1 MTFARVHVRLA
12 TGRALVATAFAVAS
26 HAGAQAAPSTDIHLL
41 PVTLHNGVMS
51 VGAPINITAR
61 PGYDNQPSF
70 TPDGR
75 SVLFTSVRK
84 DGQSDIYRY
93 DIAKRRTVRLT
104 RTPESEY
111 SATVTPDGRRMSV
124 IRVEGDSTQ
133 RLWSFALDGRDPRL
147 EITDVKPV
155 GYHAWADDSTL
166 ALFVLGAPATLQVV
180 SGGGRARTVLGGIG
194 RSLHRIPGG
203 QAISF
208 VHKVSDVEWWIK
220 RLDPGTDSVTPLVRT
235 LPGSEDHAWMPDGS
249 VLMARANTLYRWTPP
264 SMPMNGAADWQIIA
278 TFDAPALGRISR
290 LAVSPTGAWLAVVAA
305 EAAR

>member
-1 MTFARVHVRLA
+1 M
-12 TGRALVATAFAVAS
+12 
-26 HAGAQAAPSTDIHLL
+26 GAQAAPSTDIHLFPL
-41 PVTLHNGVMS
+41 TLRNGALN

-61 PGYDNQPSF
+61 AGYDNQPSF

-93 DIAKRRTVRLT
+93 DIARRRTVRLT

-111 SATVTPDGRRMSV
+111 SATVTPDGRRVSV
-124 IRVEGDSTQ
+124 IRVEADSTQ

-147 EITDVKPV
+147 ELTHVKPV

-180 SGGGRARTVLGGIG
+180 IARGSARTVLSGIG
-194 RSLHRIPGG
+194 RSMHRIPGG
-203 QAISF
+203 QSISF
-208 VHKVSDVEWWIK
+208 VHKVSDAEWWIK
-220 RLDPGTDSVTPLVRT
+220 RLDPGTDSVTTLVRT

-249 VLMARANTLYRWTPP
+249 VLMARANTLYRWTPS
-264 SMPMNGAADWQIIA
+264 SMPPSDTADWQIVA

-290 LAVSPTGAWLAVVAA
+290 LAVSPTGAWLAVVSA
-305 EAAR
+305 EIAR